1 MRIALVHNPEAG
13 NADHH
18 GPSLIDRVR
27 AAGYDAEYASTEAES
42 LTNALAESP
51 DIVLAAGGDGTVAA
65 VARLIAASGRDVPL
79 AMLPIG
85 TANNIARSLGIP
97 SDIDAVLAG
106 LASAKIRPLDVGLVS
121 APWGKTRFVESA
133 GVGLFGEML
142 QHAAVGASVD
152 VKPRRGTR
160 MLHMLE
166 RGVAA
171 PWHVNADGQD
181 LSGEY
186 LMVVA
191 MNTAHIGPALAL
203 APDADAGDGAL
214 DLLLVAEEHRSA
226 LGDYLEAV
234 TREEEPR
241 IAIPTRRVQTL
252 RLEWRARH
260 GHVDDRTWPDDDSEP
275 DATVEIS
282 VAEKIKVVIPTSL
295 SFRAEARSAGV
306 EESHGSR

>member
-13 NADHH
+13 SGDHH
-18 GPSLIDRVR
+18 GPSLIERVR
-27 AAGYDAEYASTEAES
+27 AAGYDAEYASTEAGS
-42 LTNALAESP
+42 LTNAIAESP

-97 SDIDAVLAG
+97 SDVDAVLAG
-106 LASAKIRPLDVGLVS
+106 LHNAQTRTLDVGLAS
-121 APWGKTRFVESA
+121 APWGKVRFVESA

-142 QHAAVGASVD
+142 QHAAVGASVKHESGD
-152 VKPRRGTR
+152 RRDKPRRGTR
-160 MLHMLE
+160 MLRMLE

-171 PWHVNADGQD
+171 PWQVNADGHD

-186 LMVVA
+186 LMVMA
-191 MNTAHIGPALAL
+191 LNTAHIGPALAL
-203 APDADAGDGAL
+203 APDADAGDGLL
-214 DLLLVAEEHRSA
+214 DLLLVAEEHRTA

-234 TREEEPR
+234 TRDEDPR

-252 RLEWRARH
+252 RVEWRARH
-260 GHVDDRTWPDDDSEP
+260 GHVDDRVWPDDDTES
-275 DATVEIS
+275 DAMVEIS
-282 VAEKIKVVIPTSL
+282 VAAHINVVIP
-295 SFRAEARSAGV
+295 GD
-306 EESHGSR
+306 